1 MKLRSVILLAGV
13 AAGAALASVP
23 ASAAVSK
30 HTCDKATPCIVQ
42 SSELGKHRVSLKISG
57 QGKRYDFYKLV
68 VRPHGGGAEKEIR
81 LPGGK
86 QVSTKLD
93 LKKSGDYEIKVAGCA
108 KAKKGEAPV
117 CAPSSEKLRVNLR

>member
-13 AAGAALASVP
+13 AAGAALASAP
-23 ASAAVSK
+23 ASAAVSN

-42 SSELGKHRVSLKISG
+42 SNELGKHRLGLKISG

-93 LKKSGDYEIKVAGCA
+93 LKKGGDYEITVAGCA

-117 CAPSSEKLRVNLR
+117 CAPSSEKVRVNLR